1 MYPDPEAL
9 NPDPEALYPDPEAL
23 YPDPEALY
31 PDPEADLSVLAASAR
46 SFSMEPLLVMTGQ
59 PPVTRSHQN
68 VNQVRQRRHHQ
79 R

>member
-1 MYPDPEAL
+1 MY
-9 NPDPEALYPDPEAL
+9 PDPEALYPDPEAL

-31 PDPEADLSVLAASAR
+31 PDPEADLSVLAASAL

-68 VNQVRQRRHHQ
+68 MNKEKTKVTSPALMSWQ
-79 R
+79 